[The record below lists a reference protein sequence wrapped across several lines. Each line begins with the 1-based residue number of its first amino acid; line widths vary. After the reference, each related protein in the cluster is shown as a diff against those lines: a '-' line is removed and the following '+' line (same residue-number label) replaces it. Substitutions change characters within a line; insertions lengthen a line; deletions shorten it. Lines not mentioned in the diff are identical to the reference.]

1 MKPIIFCVLLA
12 SFTVLLGEDPKLGAT
27 REEVTKLLGEP
38 SGRIELRDGST
49 LFSYGRGSIT
59 FDKTKAI
66 KIDLISERQ
75 AEEDKKRELA
85 ERDALAQKNAPGTPA
100 FFEKKRRE
108 LDELLG
114 QFFSSKGV
122 GNPVTYFCH
131 KSSAIWVQP
140 QGLPDGQ
147 KGLTVAIRVGS
158 DGRLSLVTKYIGFRQ
173 AEYNQVGASF
183 AQGDFLTKVST
194 DVITVPMENDRYQ
207 RISMCSFGGKDVED
221 FILQINA
228 SSGKK
233 ITFATYYSGRSVD
246 ATINSFQSS
255 QHPTSY
261 EFNESDKRALKKAV
275 ELAECFKT
283 LRDANGGEGV
293 GR

>member
-1 MKPIIFCVLLA
+1 MKPHIFCVLLA
-12 SFTVLLGEDPKLGAT
+12 SFTTLLGEDPKLGAT
-27 REEVTKLLGEP
+27 REEVIKLLGEP

-59 FDKTKAI
+59 FDKAKAI

-75 AEEDKKRELA
+75 AEEDKNRELA
-85 ERDALAQKNAPGTPA
+85 ERDALAKKNAPGTPA

-122 GNPVTYFCH
+122 GIPVASYYH
-131 KSSAIWVQP
+131 KSSALWVQP

-147 KGLTVAIRVGS
+147 KGLTVGIRVGS
-158 DGRLSLVTKYIGFRQ
+158 DGSLSLVTKYIGFRQ
-173 AEYNQVGASF
+173 AAYNQVGASF
-183 AQGDFLTKVST
+183 AQGDFSTEVST
-194 DVITVPMENDRYQ
+194 DVITVPMENDRFQ
-207 RISMCSFGGKDVED
+207 RISMCSFGGKNVEE
-221 FILQINA
+221 FILRLNA
-228 SSGKK
+228 NSGKK
-233 ITFATYYSGRSVD
+233 IIFETYYFGRPVGP
-246 ATINSFQSS
+246 TINSFQSS
-255 QHPTSY
+255 QHPTTY

-283 LRDANGGEGV
+283 LRDANGGEV
-293 GR
+293 TGR